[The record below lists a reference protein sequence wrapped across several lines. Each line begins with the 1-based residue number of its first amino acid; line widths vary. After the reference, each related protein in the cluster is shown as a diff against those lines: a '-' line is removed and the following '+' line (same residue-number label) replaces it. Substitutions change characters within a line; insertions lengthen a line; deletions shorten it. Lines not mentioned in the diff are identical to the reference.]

1 MLNIIDLFKA
11 NRLDLE
17 TNIFISFII
26 MSIICFILN
35 ILLIIFTAGLLI
47 YLCIAPKSMF
57 DYYKSKK
64 MEIDMSNLADF
75 KDNPDYNGNISE
87 IEDFKNNPDFKD
99 IKDYSP
105 PSVDDSLQKT
115 PTPDVY

>member
-26 MSIICFILN
+26 MSIICFNLN

-75 KDNPDYNGNISE
+75 KDNPDFKGYSTPLVDGSSE
-87 IEDFKNNPDFKD
+87 E
-99 IKDYSP
+99 
-105 PSVDDSLQKT
+105 T
-115 PTPDVY
+115 PTPGIY

>member
-1 MLNIIDLFKA
+1 
-11 NRLDLE
+11 
-17 TNIFISFII
+17 
-26 MSIICFILN
+26 
-35 ILLIIFTAGLLI
+35 
-47 YLCIAPKSMF
+47 MF
-57 DYYKSKK
+57 DYYKSNKYNNKDKNK